1 MKNFYKIIIIL
12 ITFLLFAG
20 CMESYQETVGSKE
33 NSTYQKTSTG
43 KATEDINEANETKKA
58 NETKNEARENNN
70 EADNTKNETDKII
83 IEEKST
89 LEGLTICIDPGHGK
103 LTKKVKKTEPVAP
116 GSQIMKAAT
125 AGGTVGIIT
134 KITEE
139 SLNLSVSLKL
149 KKALAEK
156 GAKIVMVRE
165 NNVCNM
171 TNVERTEFWNS
182 SGADLTIR
190 IHANGSIDKNVAG
203 VLMMVPGN
211 KYIKDKDLLE
221 KSALAGKYI
230 MEAVLKNTKAKSKGT
245 VKSTDLTG
253 FNWSQIPVVLLEM
266 GFMTNPDEDRILNT
280 DDYQNKI
287 VSGIVEGVEN
297 YHKSVKSA
305 E

>member
-1 MKNFYKIIIIL
+1 MKNFFKTIIIL
-12 ITFLLFAG
+12 ITFSFFMG
-20 CMESYQETVGSKE
+20 CMGSYQETVSSKE
-33 NSTYQKTSTG
+33 NSTIKKTATG
-43 KATEDINEANETKKA
+43 IAIKDIDVVNETINEAST
-58 NETKNEARENNN
+58 TKNEVDR
-70 EADNTKNETDKII
+70 TKNETDRSKIK
-83 IEEKST
+83 EKGS

-103 LTKKVKKTEPVAP
+103 LTKKVRKKEPVAP
-116 GSQIMKAAT
+116 GSQSMKAAT
-125 AGGTVGIIT
+125 AGGTVGTVT

-149 KKALAEK
+149 KKALADK

-171 TNVERTEFWNS
+171 TNIERTKFWNS

-190 IHANGSIDKNVAG
+190 IHANGSDDKSVAG
-203 VLMMVPGN
+203 VLMMVPGS

-221 KSALAGKYI
+221 KSDLAGKYI
-230 MEAVLKNTKAKSKGT
+230 MEAVLKKTKAQSKGT

-266 GFMTNPDEDRILNT
+266 GFMTNPDEDKLLNT

-297 YHKSVKSA
+297 YHKSIRAA

>member
-1 MKNFYKIIIIL
+1 MKNFYKTIIIL
-12 ITFLLFAG
+12 ITFSLFVG
-20 CMESYQETVGSKE
+20 CMGSYQETVSSME
-33 NSTYQKTSTG
+33 NSTYQDT
-43 KATEDINEANETKKA
+43 ATEVKNVA
-58 NETKNEARENNN
+58 NETKNA
-70 EADNTKNETDKII
+70 ADKTQNETDKFK
-83 IEEKST
+83 IEEKGI

-103 LTKKVKKTEPVAP
+103 LTEKVRKTEPVAP

-125 AGGTVGIIT
+125 ASGTVGTVT
-134 KITEE
+134 KVTEE

-149 KKALAEK
+149 RKALAEK

-171 TNVERTEFWNS
+171 TNIERTEFWNS

-203 VLMMVPGN
+203 VLMMVPGS

-230 MEAVLKNTKAKSKGT
+230 MEAVLKNTEAESKGT

-253 FNWSQIPVVLLEM
+253 FNWSKIPVVLLEM
-266 GFMTNPDEDRILNT
+266 GFMTNPDEDRLLNT

-297 YHKSVKSA
+297 YHKSVRSA